1 MNPDF
6 VEILS
11 ALFAARAEFLIVIVG
26 AHALAAHGHPRATG
40 DLDIWVNAT
49 RANGQRVLQALATFG
64 APLGDL
70 TLDDLTQPDT
80 VFQIGVAPCRVDI
93 MTGISGVRFE
103 EAWPRRMALDVEG
116 VAVDVLGREDIV
128 ANKRATGRLKD
139 LADLESLE

>member
-11 ALFAARAEFLIVIVG
+11 ALSAARAEFLIVG

-40 DLDIWVNAT
+40 DLDIWVNPT

-93 MTGISGVRFE
+93 MTGISGIR
-103 EAWPRRMALDVEG
+103 ARREP
-116 VAVDVLGREDIV
+116 
-128 ANKRATGRLKD
+128 KPFQC
-139 LADLESLE
+139 SPF